1 MTTLTILS
9 ALQLRAASHTREL
22 NCSYSSVISNR
33 PAARFPPDLV
43 ASACADAFPR
53 RRHRKDGRPFLRKC
67 HFRSQIIRPALRTP
81 RAPMSQ
87 WHIYSYAPDPHR
99 RCLAEPMTRSP
110 RGRATHK
117 NCLREQFRFSQ
128 SKAPI
133 SPISWPFAPIGKSN
147 ISNVLS
153 SPFPPRLVC
162 LFELQRKRLYNGL
175 IGKTH
180 FFQCPTRF
188 GRKCQS
194 CVPIRLR
201 PMPRGR
207 SLSQRVAP
215 RKP

>member
-110 RGRATHK
+110 RSRNQADDT
-117 NCLREQFRFSQ
+117 Q
-128 SKAPI
+128 
-133 SPISWPFAPIGKSN
+133 
-147 ISNVLS
+147 
-153 SPFPPRLVC
+153 PPRARDPQ
-162 LFELQRKRLYNGL
+162 ELSARTVPILAVEGSDFSNFLAFCPDRKVQ
-175 IGKTH
+175 H
-180 FFQCPTRF
+180 FQCPVF
-188 GRKCQS
+188 S
-194 CVPIRLR
+194 IP
-201 PMPRGR
+201 
-207 SLSQRVAP
+207 A
-215 RKP
+215 